1 MADRVRKVRYCNV
14 TVLNRAGQGA
24 KVLGALKDAGVNML
38 AYSGFPAGGGKAK
51 LDFVVENTAALRR
64 IAKKEGWRLS
74 KPKKAFLVQGSDEAG
89 AALRHTQRLADQK
102 INIVAADAVSAG
114 KGRYGM
120 IIWVNDRDYNRAA
133 KALKAK

>member
-14 TVLNRAGQGA
+14 TVLNRAGQGE
-24 KVLGALKDAGVNML
+24 KVLGALKDSGVNML
-38 AYSGFPAGGGKAK
+38 AYSGFPVGNGRAK
-51 LDFVVENTAALRR
+51 IDCVVENTASLRR

-74 KPKKAFLVQGSDEAG
+74 NPKKAFLVQGSDEVG
-89 AALRHTQRLADQK
+89 AVYRHIQRLAEQK

-114 KGRYGM
+114 QGRYGM
-120 IIWVNDRDYNRAA
+120 ILWVKDNDYNRAA

>member
-14 TVLNRAGQGA
+14 TVPNRSGQGA
-24 KVLGALKDAGVNML
+24 KALGALKDEGVNML
-38 AYSGFPAGGGKAK
+38 AYTGFPVGGGRAK
-51 LDFVVENTAALRR
+51 LDFVVENTASLRR

-74 KPKKAFLVQGSDEAG
+74 KPKKAFLVLGNDEAG
-89 AALRHTQRLADQK
+89 AVYRHTRRLAEQK
-102 INIVAADAVSAG
+102 INIVAADAVSTG

-120 IIWVNDRDYNRAA
+120 ILWVKDKDYNRAA

>member
-24 KVLGALKDAGVNML
+24 KALNALKEGAMNML
-38 AYSGFPAGGGKAK
+38 AYSGFPVGGGKAK
-51 LDFVVENTAALRR
+51 LDFVVENTASLRR

-74 KPKKAFLVQGSDEAG
+74 ESKRAFLVQGNDEVG
-89 AALRHTQRLADQK
+89 AVHRHTQRLAEHK

-120 IIWVNDRDYNRAA
+120 ILWVKDKDYNRAA